1 MTGAEVA
8 KAVRL
13 RRLVVWLVTY
23 EQWQIVES
31 YADAMPDRYIRT
43 EWRARPAIVF
53 DDALFQI
60 GR

>member
-1 MTGAEVA
+1 MTPAEVA

-13 RRLVVWLVTY
+13 RRLTVWLVSY

-31 YADAMPDRYIRT
+31 YAASMPDRYMRV
-43 EWRARPAIVF
+43 EWRGKPAVVF
-53 DDALFQI
+53 DDALFIQ